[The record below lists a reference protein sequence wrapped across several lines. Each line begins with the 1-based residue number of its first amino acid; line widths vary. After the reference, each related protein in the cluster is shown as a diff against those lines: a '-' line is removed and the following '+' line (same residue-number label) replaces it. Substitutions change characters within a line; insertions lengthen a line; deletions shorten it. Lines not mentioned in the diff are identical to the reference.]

1 MLPLTYDPFS
11 SHFHY
16 HNKRLSSLV
25 QVEYL
30 GKTMPKQFAVLRRPI
45 VAG

>member
-11 SHFHY
+11 PHFHY
-16 HNKRLSSLV
+16 HNKRLSSRV
-25 QVEYL
+25 EVEYL
-30 GKTMPKQFAVLRRPI
+30 AKTMPKPFAVLRRPI